1 MLNQPI
7 QNSDVIHDTIPSYI
21 LLSFNKQINVFLHFP
36 DFLRSFSFAPTNE
49 TRSCLNIYK
58 ATCLLEYCFKMH
70 TYFPDKTTKWKGVGK
85 FLG

>member
-36 DFLRSFSFAPTNE
+36 DFLRSFSFAAMNE
-49 TRSCLNIYK
+49 TRSCFLNIDHVVIK
-58 ATCLLEYCFKMH
+58 Q
-70 TYFPDKTTKWKGVGK
+70 TKEK
-85 FLG
+85 FQKKIFIFQGERGRI